1 MPKHVHSGTDHCG
14 CRSALIPAS
23 RRDFLRAT
31 GLGVGAALAAMA
43 AARTA
48 LGGQTDALLLSCM
61 DYRLMDDVVRYMDG
75 IGMTNRYDHIILA
88 GASLGATT
96 SKFPAWNETFWE
108 HLEVAIKLH
117 HIHKVFVMDHRDCG
131 AYKVVLNYDYGQD
144 RAAETKIHFET
155 LYALRSAILDR
166 HGEHIKE
173 VDLLLMDLEGKVESA
188 EA

>member
-1 MPKHVHSGTDHCG
+1 MQNLV
-14 CRSALIPAS
+14 RSRAGVCNCVPAVMAGS
-23 RRDFLRAT
+23 RREFLRLA
-31 GLGVGAALAAMA
+31 GLGAGAALAGLA
-43 AARTA
+43 AVRTA
-48 LGGQTDALLLSCM
+48 FGGQTDALLLSCM
-61 DYRLMDDVVRYMDG
+61 DYRLMDDVTRYMDG

-144 RAAETKIHFET
+144 RSAETKIHFET
-155 LYALRSAILDR
+155 LQALRSAILER
-166 HGEHIKE
+166 HGEEIKDVE
-173 VDLLLMDLEGKVESA
+173 LLLMDLDGKVESA

>member
-1 MPKHVHSGTDHCG
+1 MSTHVRSAAGRCG
-14 CRSALIPAS
+14 CLPVLARQA
-23 RRDFLRAT
+23 RREFLRLA
-31 GLGVGAALAAMA
+31 GIGVGAALAGA
-43 AARTA
+43 AALRSA
-48 LGGQTDALLLSCM
+48 NAGQTDALLLSCM
-61 DYRLMDDVVRYMDG
+61 DYRLMDDVTRYMDG
-75 IGMTNRYDHIILA
+75 IGMTDRYDHIILA

-117 HIHKVFVMDHRDCG
+117 HIHRVYVMDHRDCG

-144 RAAETKIHFET
+144 RSAETKIHFET
-155 LYALRSAILDR
+155 LKALRSAILER

-173 VDLLLMDLEGKVESA
+173 VELLLMGLDGKVESA